1 MKASLGVDGQVLLW
15 SCNAGAGESG
25 NALVEALSEKISASV
40 FASSGFVGA
49 SDQGG
54 SWNLDFSADVRPVAP
69 PITSSGM
76 ASYPGLLALGWAATK
91 TGVEGNTIALGAI
104 TGAVGTVTISQIP
117 VGDTL
122 IDGSGHSFTASV
134 GNTSI
139 SLAGWTLSSLK
150 IVTVNDIDF
159 TLAATTTSGQTA
171 QETVVVN
178 PVAPTLA
185 PVAETGVEGS
195 PIALNLGASAKN
207 LAGDS
212 NSLATLTISAIPV
225 GATLS
230 DGLNTFTATTG
241 NTSVSVLGWSL
252 SSLTITPLND
262 ANFSL
267 SVSATQMDSQGQ
279 LSTATT
285 ATEAITVNPVAPT
298 LAPVAETGVEGSAI
312 ALNLGAALKS
322 VSGDANSWA
331 SVVVSAIPVGAVLS
345 DGHGHSFTA
354 TAGSTST
361 NIAAWTLTSL
371 KITPANAADFTLSIA
386 ATEKDAQGNLST
398 TVTAS
403 ETVTVNPVAPTLA
416 PVAETGVE
424 GSPIALNLGASA
436 KNLAGDSNSLAT
448 LTISAIPVGATL
460 SDGLNTF
467 TATTGNTSVSVLGWS
482 LSSLTI
488 TPLNDANFSLSVSAT
503 QIDSQ
508 GQLSTAT
515 TATEAIT
522 VNPVAPTLAPVA
534 ETGVEGSAIALNLG
548 AALKSVSGDAN
559 SWASVVVSAI
569 PVGAV
574 LSDGHGHSF
583 TATAGSTSTNIA
595 AWTLTSLKITPA
607 NAADFTLSIAATE
620 KDAQGNLSATVTAS
634 ETVTVNPVAPTLA
647 PVAETGVEG
656 SPIALNLGASAR
668 ISAGDSN
675 SLATLTISAIPV
687 GATLSDGLNTF
698 TATTGNTSVSVL
710 GWSLSSLTITPLND
724 ANFSLSVS
732 ATQMDSQGQLST
744 ATTATEAITV
754 NPVAPTLAPV
764 AETGVEGS
772 PIALNLGA
780 ALKSVSGDANSWAS
794 VVVSAIPVG
803 AVLSD
808 GHGHSFTATAG
819 STSTDIAAWTL
830 TSLKITPANAADFT
844 LSIAATEKD
853 AQGNL
858 SATVTASE
866 TVTVNPVAP
875 YIGSGR
881 RDRR

>member
-1 MKASLGVDGQVLLW
+1 MPLVDQMRRAFREGQSTTNQKREASLANHNQIEGVENRNSSANLSIRDARDKTELAFVDPNVAHREILAKAWRDNVEAIVLEPTRSADEQICAALESRSDVKAIHILAHGCPGEIGFASGRLSTAALDRWSPALDKMKASLGADGQVLLW

-54 SWNLDFSADVRPVAP
+54 SWNLDFGADVRPVAP

-159 TLAATTTSGQTA
+159 TLTATTTSGQTA

-185 PVAETGVEGS
+185 PVAATGVEGS

-230 DGLNTFTATTG
+230 DGVNTFTATTG
-241 NTSVSVLGWSL
+241 STSVSVLGWSL
-252 SSLTITPLND
+252 SSLTITPVND

-267 SVSATQMDSQGQ
+267 SVSATQKDSQGQ

-285 ATEAITVNPVAPT
+285 ATEAITVNPLAPT
-298 LAPVAETGVEGSAI
+298 LAPVAATGVEGSPVT
-312 ALNLGAALKS
+312 LNLGAALKS

-371 KITPANAADFTLSIA
+371 KITPANAAEFTLSIA

-416 PVAETGVE
+416 PVAATGVE

-460 SDGLNTF
+460 SDGVNTF
-467 TATTGNTSVSVLGWS
+467 TATTGQHVCERARV
-482 LSSLTI
+482 
-488 TPLNDANFSLSVSAT
+488 
-503 QIDSQ
+503 
-508 GQLSTAT
+508 
-515 TATEAIT
+515 
-522 VNPVAPTLAPVA
+522 VAVI
-534 ETGVEGSAIALNLG
+534 SHHH
-548 AALKSVSGDAN
+548 
-559 SWASVVVSAI
+559 AS
-569 PVGAV
+569 
-574 LSDGHGHSF
+574 
-583 TATAGSTSTNIA
+583 
-595 AWTLTSLKITPA
+595 
-607 NAADFTLSIAATE
+607 
-620 KDAQGNLSATVTAS
+620 
-634 ETVTVNPVAPTLA
+634 
-647 PVAETGVEG
+647 
-656 SPIALNLGASAR
+656 
-668 ISAGDSN
+668 
-675 SLATLTISAIPV
+675 
-687 GATLSDGLNTF
+687 
-698 TATTGNTSVSVL
+698 
-710 GWSLSSLTITPLND
+710 
-724 ANFSLSVS
+724 
-732 ATQMDSQGQLST
+732 
-744 ATTATEAITV
+744 
-754 NPVAPTLAPV
+754 
-764 AETGVEGS
+764 
-772 PIALNLGA
+772 
-780 ALKSVSGDANSWAS
+780 
-794 VVVSAIPVG
+794 
-803 AVLSD
+803 
-808 GHGHSFTATAG
+808 
-819 STSTDIAAWTL
+819 
-830 TSLKITPANAADFT
+830 
-844 LSIAATEKD
+844 
-853 AQGNL
+853 
-858 SATVTASE
+858 
-866 TVTVNPVAP
+866 
-875 YIGSGR
+875 
-881 RDRR
+881 